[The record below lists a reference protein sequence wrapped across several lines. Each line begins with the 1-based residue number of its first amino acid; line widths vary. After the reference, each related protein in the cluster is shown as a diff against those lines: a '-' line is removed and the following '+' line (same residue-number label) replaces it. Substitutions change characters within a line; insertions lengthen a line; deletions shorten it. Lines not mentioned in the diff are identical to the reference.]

1 MKTRIALTISFACYF
16 FISLPAQKHD
26 YNWIFGSFTYPDGEF
41 DNDTGNTLNFNGD
54 SVYIELFEKYNEMRS
69 TSTVYSDA
77 SGDLR
82 FWSNGCEIFTAESQI
97 MQGGDTLNPG
107 LIYETFCNQGEGFAY
122 IGAHQSMLSLPDVEN
137 DRYVYVFHNL
147 VPWNSNLDPYE
158 MRYSL
163 IDIDANDGLGAV
175 IKKGIPLVSNVTSGL
190 MTAVKSAD
198 LKSWWVVAHEIDSEN
213 HFIFQ
218 LTSDSIIG
226 PKINNEDISVSRNNH
241 SESASAFSPDGDK
254 YAIFGEADGLRIF
267 DFDRE
272 LGELSNFQFIPPPAD
287 FEGGWVG
294 LDFSASGRF
303 LYTCHWRKIYQYDMW
318 AEDIGASRVTVAD
331 WIEHQDPIVN
341 VPTMF
346 FKMQRAPDCKIY
358 LSAQNRTKTFH
369 VIHHPDRK
377 GEACMVQQNIPLP
390 AFNTRTLPNFPN
402 YRLGTSAV
410 CDSTKIF
417 PQDLLSTSTAPSPFI
432 ENGIAVQVFPN
443 PSTGVLNLVFEQALD
458 ESVRLQLHTVEGI
471 LVHESI
477 IDQGQDAVRLDL
489 THLPKGIYYYTL
501 WQKQNSLGTGK
512 VIFME

>member
-41 DNDTGNTLNFNGD
+41 NNDTGNTLNFNGD
-54 SVYIELFEKYNEMRS
+54 SVHLGLFEKYNEIEHY
-69 TSTVYSDA
+69 STVYSDV

-107 LIYETFCNQGEGFAY
+107 LIYETFCNQGEGFSY
-122 IGAHQSMLSLPDVEN
+122 IGAHQSMLSLPDIEHE
-137 DRYVYVFHNL
+137 RYVYVFHNL

-163 IDIDANDGLGAV
+163 IDIEANGGLGAV

-241 SESASAFSPDGDK
+241 SESASAFSPNGDK

-272 LGELSNFQFIPPPAD
+272 LGELSNFQFFPPPAD

-346 FKMQRAPDCKIY
+346 FKMQRAPDCRIY
-358 LSAQNRTKTFH
+358 LCARNRTQTMH

-377 GEACMVQQNIPLP
+377 GEACMVQQNIIIP
-390 AFNTRTLPNFPN
+390 AQSTMTLPNFPN
-402 YRLGTSAV
+402 YRLGTGAV
-410 CDSTKIF
+410 CDSSKIF
-417 PQDLLSTSTAPSPFI
+417 PMSLLSTSITNSNSAES
-432 ENGIAVQVFPN
+432 NYGINVFPN
-443 PSTGVLNLVFEQALD
+443 PSTGNINFAFSQI
-458 ESVRLQLHTVEGI
+458 VEGSLHI
-471 LVHESI
+471 TLSNIAGTKVFQQKLAGDIDSI
-477 IDQGQDAVRLDL
+477 QLDL
-489 THLPKGIYYYTL
+489 SFLPKGMYFYSL
-501 WQKQNSLGTGK
+501 WHKNKIVKSDKIIL
-512 VIFME
+512 IE